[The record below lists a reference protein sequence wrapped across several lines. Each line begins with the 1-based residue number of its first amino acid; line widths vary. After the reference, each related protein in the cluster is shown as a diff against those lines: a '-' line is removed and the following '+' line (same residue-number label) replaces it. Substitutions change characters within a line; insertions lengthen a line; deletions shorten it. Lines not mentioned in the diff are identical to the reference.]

1 MMRVLVAED
10 EVRLAELLEQVL
22 TGAGFSPS
30 VVHDGGAA
38 LAAAR
43 RGGFDILLLDWMLP
57 GLDGPD
63 IVRVLRAG
71 GHLTPVLLLTA
82 RGGVQDRVGGLNAG
96 ADDYLSK
103 PFDIEELLARLRALH
118 RRGGLTGLVA
128 VRAGDLT
135 LDRASRRVTRGHV
148 SIVLTARE
156 FDILALLLDRA
167 GQVVT
172 RYAILDEVWD
182 GATDLRSNSIDVHVA
197 TLRAKVDRPFGRHSI
212 ETIRGV
218 GYRFDPAGG

>member
-10 EVRLAELLEQVL
+10 EVRLAEFLEQVL
-22 TGAGFSPS
+22 TGAGFSPW
-30 VVHDGGAA
+30 VVHDGDAA

-43 RGGFDILLLDWMLP
+43 RGGFDVLLLDWMLP
-57 GLDGPD
+57 GVDGPE
-63 IVRVLRAG
+63 IVRVVRAD

-82 RGGVQDRVGGLNAG
+82 RGDLQDRVGGLDAG
-96 ADDYLSK
+96 ADDYLAK
-103 PFDIEELLARLRALH
+103 PFDIEELLARLRALY
-118 RRGGLTGLVA
+118 RRGRVTELVA
-128 VRAGDLT
+128 ARAGDLT
-135 LDRASRRVTRGHV
+135 LDRDSRRVTRGHV
-148 SIVLTARE
+148 PIVLTARE

-197 TLRAKVDRPFGRHSI
+197 TLRAKVDRPFGRNSI

>member
-1 MMRVLVAED
+1 M
-10 EVRLAELLEQVL
+10 RLAELLEQVL
-22 TGAGFSPS
+22 SGAGFSPS
-30 VVHDGGAA
+30 VVHDGDAA

-43 RGGFDILLLDWMLP
+43 RGGFDVLLLDWMLP

-63 IVRVLRAG
+63 IVRALRAA

-82 RGGVQDRVGGLNAG
+82 RGDVQDRVGGLNAG

-103 PFDIEELLARLRALH
+103 PFDIEELLARMRALH
-118 RRGGLTGLVA
+118 RRGRLTGLVA

-197 TLRAKVDRPFGRHSI
+197 TLRAKVDRPFGRNSI

>member
-1 MMRVLVAED
+1 MRVLVAED

-135 LDRASRRVTRGHV
+135 LDRASRRVTRGHA

>member
-1 MMRVLVAED
+1 M
-10 EVRLAELLEQVL
+10 RLAELLEQVL
-22 TGAGFSPS
+22 SGAGFSPS
-30 VVHDGGAA
+30 VVHDGDAA

-63 IVRVLRAG
+63 IVRVLRAA

-82 RGGVQDRVGGLNAG
+82 RGDVQDRVGGLNAG

-103 PFDIEELLARLRALH
+103 PFDIEELLARMRALH
-118 RRGGLTGLVA
+118 RRGRLTGLVA

-197 TLRAKVDRPFGRHSI
+197 TLRAKVDRPFGRNSI